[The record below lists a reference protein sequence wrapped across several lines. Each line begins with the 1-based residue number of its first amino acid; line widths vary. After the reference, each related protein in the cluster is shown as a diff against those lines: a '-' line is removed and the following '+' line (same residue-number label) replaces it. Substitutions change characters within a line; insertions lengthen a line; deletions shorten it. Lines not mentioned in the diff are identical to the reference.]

1 MKKYDKQPIAMM
13 CNREEFDAI
22 KPKLESGGMVIDSVT
37 SFSKCRFLVNNYN
50 DEIGLVS
57 NVSRSSSSDF
67 SRSVFQEW
75 NEEVFLRFCGI
86 DTSSVDNT
94 EQVDNVNKP
103 AHYNQSGI
111 ECIAAI
117 EASMSNE
124 QFCGYLK
131 GNIMKYM
138 WRYEDKN
145 KIEDLKKAQWYLNKL
160 IEKYV

>member
-1 MKKYDKQPIAMM
+1 MS
-13 CNREEFDAI
+13 FD
-22 KPKLESGGMVIDSVT
+22 T
-37 SFSKCRFLVNNYN
+37 
-50 DEIGLVS
+50 
-57 NVSRSSSSDF
+57 
-67 SRSVFQEW
+67 
-75 NEEVFLRFCGI
+75 
-86 DTSSVDNT
+86 
-94 EQVDNVNKP
+94 VNKP

-111 ECIAAI
+111 ECIVAI

-131 GNIMKYM
+131 GNIIKYM

>member
-1 MKKYDKQPIAMM
+1 MS
-13 CNREEFDAI
+13 FD
-22 KPKLESGGMVIDSVT
+22 S
-37 SFSKCRFLVNNYN
+37 
-50 DEIGLVS
+50 
-57 NVSRSSSSDF
+57 
-67 SRSVFQEW
+67 
-75 NEEVFLRFCGI
+75 
-86 DTSSVDNT
+86 
-94 EQVDNVNKP
+94 VNKP

-111 ECIAAI
+111 ECIEAI